1 MLAEWE
7 EKLDGWKFG
16 KFATMDVNEIEAVAG
31 QFAKRVYKLGKDP
44 AVRGWKVVESLKERV
59 DNLKKLGNMCL
70 KPFGLSTNNFK
81 MEQNESGSY
90 NIQFQQNP

>member
-1 MLAEWE
+1 MKAEM
-7 EKLDGWKFG
+7 
-16 KFATMDVNEIEAVAG
+16 MD
-31 QFAKRVYKLGKDP
+31 
-44 AVRGWKVVESLKERV
+44 S
-59 DNLKKLGNMCL
+59 LKKLGNMVL

>member
-59 DNLKKLGNMCL
+59 DNLKKLMPL
-70 KPFGLSTNNFK
+70 IADLVRVRVRVRVS
-81 MEQNESGSY
+81 
-90 NIQFQQNP
+90 